1 MGRPR
6 EFEPDE
12 ALDAIKEA
20 FWRLGYDGASMHEIE
35 AATGLRK
42 QSLYRE
48 FGDKRAMYAAALD
61 HYEQNEVARAVELLE
76 EDGTAR
82 RRFAR
87 LFDELIRERDDR
99 GCFMCNASIDQ
110 APHDA
115 AARARVSAML
125 KRWIASFETALAVS
139 EPYRSSAKSR
149 ARKAAQLAATYMG
162 LRVLIKA
169 HAPEKTLR
177 AAADETLGS
186 I

>member
-12 ALDAIKEA
+12 AMDAIKEA

-48 FGDKRAMYAAALD
+48 FGDKRAMYQAALE
-61 HYEQNEVARAVELLE
+61 HYERNEVAHAVDVLQQR
-76 EDGTAR
+76 GSAR
-82 RRFAR
+82 RRFER
-87 LFDELIRERDDR
+87 LFDELIEECDAR
-99 GCFMCNASIDQ
+99 GCFMCNASVDQ
-110 APHDA
+110 APHDTE
-115 AARARVSAML
+115 ARERISKML
-125 KRWIASFETALAVS
+125 KGWIAAFEDALAVS
-139 EPYRSSAKSR
+139 EPYASNAKKR
-149 ARKAAQLAATYMG
+149 AGKAAQLAAAYMG

-169 HAPEKTLR
+169 HSPDQVLR
-177 AAADETLGS
+177 AAANETLAS

>member
-6 EFEPDE
+6 EFEPDK
-12 ALDAIKEA
+12 AMDAIKEA

-48 FGDKRAMYAAALD
+48 FGDKRAMYQAALA
-61 HYEQNEVARAVELLE
+61 HYERNEISRAVDML
-76 EDGTAR
+76 GQKGGAR
-82 RRFAR
+82 RRFER
-87 LFDELIRERDDR
+87 LFNELIEERDER

-115 AARARVSAML
+115 EARARISAML
-125 KRWIASFETALAVS
+125 KRWIAAFDDALGVS
-139 EPYRSSAKSR
+139 EPYASNTKKR
-149 ARKAAQLAATYMG
+149 ARKAAQLAASYMG

-169 HAPEKTLR
+169 HTPEQVLR
-177 AAADETLGS
+177 AAADETLAS